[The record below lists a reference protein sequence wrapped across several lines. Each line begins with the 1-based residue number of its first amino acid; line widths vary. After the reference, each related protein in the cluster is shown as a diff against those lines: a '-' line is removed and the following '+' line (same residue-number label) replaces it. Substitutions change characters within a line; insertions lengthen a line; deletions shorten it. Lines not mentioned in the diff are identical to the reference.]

1 MSTRWTTYYQTIP
14 NFSKMVNEKDKTTAI
29 EKTISKLLVR
39 MKKDEVLDSTTFERI
54 RPTDTTIPRLYGSP

>member
-1 MSTRWTTYYQTIP
+1 
-14 NFSKMVNEKDKTTAI
+14 MVNEKDKTTAI

-54 RPTDTTIPRLYGSP
+54 RPTGTTIPRLYGLPKIHKKDAPLRLI